1 MAQAQV
7 SKSQVPNKSIPES
20 TNQGTNLERDQAGER
35 AAQDPSSL
43 TANSGAAGA
52 TPDDIAVRAYQCWHE
67 RGCPEGSPEV
77 DWHRAEQELKT
88 SGGTSGQS
96 RGATA

>member
-1 MAQAQV
+1 MAQVQV

-20 TNQGTNLERDQAGER
+20 TNQGTNLKRKQAGER

-43 TANSGAAGA
+43 TANSEAGA
-52 TPDDIAVRAYQCWHE
+52 TSDDIAVRAYQCWHE

-77 DWHRAEQELKT
+77 DWYRAEQELKT
-88 SGGTSGQS
+88 SGGTSGQN
-96 RGATA
+96 RGAAA